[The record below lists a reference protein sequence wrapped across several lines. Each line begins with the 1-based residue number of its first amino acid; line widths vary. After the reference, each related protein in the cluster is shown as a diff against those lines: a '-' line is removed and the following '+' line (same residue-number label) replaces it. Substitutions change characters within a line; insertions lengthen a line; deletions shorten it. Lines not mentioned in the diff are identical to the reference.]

1 MINVIYSKFEEIA
14 SNIKLERPGVDK
26 IRIGDVIDICMQLNI
41 NTVSDGKSI
50 IPVYL
55 DNGGCPD
62 LIFKASEIDENA
74 PDGIFVR
81 RFEWRDSIHLSL
93 VDATTCLVELE
104 ATYDGTT
111 TSWDVNP
118 HKIDTTNY
126 QDPDDANKNV

>member
-55 DNGGCPD
+55 DNGGWAD

-81 RFEWRDSIHLSL
+81 RFEWR
-93 VDATTCLVELE
+93 E